1 MAAAKPHF
9 KVPAGNT
16 AVAVRMINP
25 VNFGPAILTRFVLPQ
40 VPHVE
45 KKRPGPCLTFLLEHP
60 SGRKLVF
67 DLGIRKDYQNY
78 SPTIANY
85 IPTTNYTIEV
95 TKNVADIL
103 DENDIPISSIEAVI
117 WSHWHWDHIGDP
129 STFPSSTDLVVGQ
142 GFKDAMLPGY
152 PGNPDSPIRQ
162 SDYEGR
168 NLREITFETCGLRI
182 GKFPAHDYF
191 GDGSFYL
198 LDSPGHAVG
207 HLCGLARTTV
217 DPPTFILM
225 GGDICHYPGIFRPS
239 EWRHMPDKIS
249 PNPFDLH
256 SETGHNVPFCLGSAW
271 EELQVSRNRK
281 STEPLFEL
289 NFGHDIPL
297 ARNTRDQL
305 QELNCDDD
313 IFVIVA
319 HDAGVRDQV
328 AHFPE
333 SLNDWKKKGWAAETR
348 WTFLR
353 DLEPY
358 FKTKNIAMC

>member
-117 WSHWHWDHIGDP
+117 W
-129 STFPSSTDLVVGQ
+129 
-142 GFKDAMLPGY
+142 
-152 PGNPDSPIRQ
+152 R
-162 SDYEGR
+162 
-168 NLREITFETCGLRI
+168 
-182 GKFPAHDYF
+182 
-191 GDGSFYL
+191 
-198 LDSPGHAVG
+198 
-207 HLCGLARTTV
+207 
-217 DPPTFILM
+217 
-225 GGDICHYPGIFRPS
+225 
-239 EWRHMPDKIS
+239 
-249 PNPFDLH
+249 
-256 SETGHNVPFCLGSAW
+256 
-271 EELQVSRNRK
+271 
-281 STEPLFEL
+281 
-289 NFGHDIPL
+289 
-297 ARNTRDQL
+297 
-305 QELNCDDD
+305 
-313 IFVIVA
+313 
-319 HDAGVRDQV
+319 
-328 AHFPE
+328 
-333 SLNDWKKKGWAAETR
+333 
-348 WTFLR
+348 
-353 DLEPY
+353 
-358 FKTKNIAMC
+358 